1 MTLKAGNKYS
11 IKEMISLNNWDTYLI
26 AILSIITKYATSPKY
41 WSFAL
46 ILVLI
51 ATIVFLIA
59 NYRQLRL
66 EKTNLIEKIGE
77 SEETINKMQVD
88 LDARIANASGQK
100 QDKERIKKERD
111 SALEENAR
119 LTSSWNILNMRFNYL
134 IGFMESQLSD
144 KDKAKTASFLNAAKL
159 EEENNDKQSK
169 QISHSKNR

>member
-1 MTLKAGNKYS
+1 
-11 IKEMISLNNWDTYLI
+11 MISLNNWDTYLI

-66 EKTNLIEKIGE
+66 EKNNLIEKIGE

-119 LTSSWNILNMRFNYL
+119 LTSSWNILNMKFNYL

-159 EEENNDKQSK
+159 EEESNDKQSK

>member
-1 MTLKAGNKYS
+1 
-11 IKEMISLNNWDTYLI
+11 MISLNNWDTYLI